1 MKNIFDVVTFGE
13 AMIMFIAGEEKP
25 LDDVSYFSKGVAG
38 AELNVAT
45 GIARLGFNVS
55 WISKIGKDSF
65 GRTILNYLNKENI
78 NSDFVKIDSTHRT
91 GFQLKSKLKNM
102 NGDPEV
108 EYFRRGSAAS
118 YLSIADLDKVINTK
132 FLHITGIALALS
144 DNCFDVAEYLI
155 NQVRSK
161 SGIITFD
168 PNLRPVLWKNE
179 DIMREKINYLAS
191 KSDIVLPG
199 VNEGKIL
206 TGYDSNEDIAN
217 FYIKNG
223 AKKVIIK
230 LGKKGAYFRDSIGNE
245 GTVPAVKVDNIIDT
259 VGAGDAF
266 AVGVISALLENKT
279 LEQAAKR
286 GNFFGALAIQ
296 FPGDNDGLPN
306 KEQLSKY
313 DI

>member
-132 FLHITGIALALS
+132 FLHITGIAPALS

>member
-132 FLHITGIALALS
+132 FLHITGIAPALS

-179 DIMREKINYLAS
+179 NIMREKINYLAS

-266 AVGVISALLENKT
+266 AVGVISALLEDKT

>member
-132 FLHITGIALALS
+132 FLHITGIAPALS

-179 DIMREKINYLAS
+179 NVMREKINYLAS
-191 KSDIVLPG
+191 KADIVLPG
-199 VNEGKIL
+199 INEGKIL
-206 TGYDSNEDIAN
+206 TGYDSNEDIAD

-230 LGKKGAYFRDSIGNE
+230 LGAKGAYFRDSTGNE
-245 GTVPAVKVDNIIDT
+245 GTVPAVKVENVIDT

-266 AVGVISALLENKT
+266 AVGVISALLEDKT

-286 GNFFGALAIQ
+286 GNFFGALAVQ

>member
-132 FLHITGIALALS
+132 FLHITGIAPALS

-179 DIMREKINYLAS
+179 NVMREKINYLAS
-191 KSDIVLPG
+191 KADIVLPG
-199 VNEGKIL
+199 INEGKIL
-206 TGYDSNEDIAN
+206 TGYDSNEDIAD

-286 GNFFGALAIQ
+286 GNFFGALAVQ

>member
-1 MKNIFDVVTFGE
+1 MKDSFDVVTFGE
-13 AMIMFIAGEEKP
+13 AMIMFIAEEEKT
-25 LDDVSYFSKGVAG
+25 LDKVGYFSKGIAG

-55 WISKIGKDSF
+55 WMSRIGDDSF
-65 GRTILNYLNKENI
+65 GRSILNYLNKESI
-78 NSDFVKIDSTHRT
+78 NSDFVKVDNNHRT
-91 GFQLKSKLKNM
+91 GFQLKSKLKNI

-108 EYFRRGSAAS
+108 EYFRKGSAAS
-118 YLSIADLDKVINTK
+118 YLSVSDLDKVVNTK
-132 FLHITGIALALS
+132 FLHITGIAPALS
-144 DNCFDVAEYLI
+144 DSCFEVAEYLI
-155 NQVRSK
+155 ERVRSE
-161 SGIITFD
+161 SGVISFD

-179 DIMREKINYLAS
+179 NLMREKINYLAS
-191 KSDIVLPG
+191 KADIVLPG
-199 VNEGKIL
+199 INEGKIL
-206 TGYDSNEDIAN
+206 TGYDSSKDIAD
-217 FYIKNG
+217 FYLKNG

-230 LGKKGAYFRDSIGNE
+230 LGKKGAYFRDLIGNE
-245 GTVPAVKVDNIIDT
+245 GVVPGLKVENIVDT

-306 KEQLSKY
+306 REQLSQY

>member
-1 MKNIFDVVTFGE
+1 MKDSFDVVTFGE
-13 AMIMFIAGEEKP
+13 AMIIFIAEEEKT
-25 LDDVSYFSKGVAG
+25 LDKVGYFSKGIAG

-132 FLHITGIALALS
+132 FLHITGIAPALS

-179 DIMREKINYLAS
+179 NIMREKINYLAS

-230 LGKKGAYFRDSIGNE
+230 LGKKGAYFRDSTGNE

>member
-1 MKNIFDVVTFGE
+1 MKDSFDVVTFGE
-13 AMIMFIAGEEKP
+13 AMIMFIAEEEKT
-25 LDDVSYFSKGVAG
+25 LDKVGYFSKGIAG

-132 FLHITGIALALS
+132 FLHITGIAPALS

-179 DIMREKINYLAS
+179 NIMREKINYLAS

-230 LGKKGAYFRDSIGNE
+230 LGKKGAYFRDSTGNE

-306 KEQLSKY
+306 REQLSQY

>member
-132 FLHITGIALALS
+132 FLHITGIAPALS

-179 DIMREKINYLAS
+179 NVMREKINYLAS
-191 KSDIVLPG
+191 KADIVLPG
-199 VNEGKIL
+199 INEGKIL
-206 TGYDSNEDIAN
+206 TGYDSNEDIAD

-266 AVGVISALLENKT
+266 AVGVISALLEDKT